1 MMGCYT
7 NDAGKTISHCSRKIL
22 RLESKLIE
30 YGLGE
35 ILIEPNMYK
44 VCGAK
49 IWLDALVDTGNIV
62 IMDILPKELDVLS

>member
-1 MMGCYT
+1 MMGCCT

-44 VCGAK
+44 VCGK
-49 IWLDALVDTGNIV
+49 NLIRH
-62 IMDILPKELDVLS
+62 SC